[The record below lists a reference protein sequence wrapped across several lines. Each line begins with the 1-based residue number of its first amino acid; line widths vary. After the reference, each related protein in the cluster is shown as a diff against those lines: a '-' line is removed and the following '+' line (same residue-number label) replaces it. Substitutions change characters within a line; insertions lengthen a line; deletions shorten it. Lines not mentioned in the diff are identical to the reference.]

1 MYNKK
6 QNPELDKDD
15 SLALHTDLYEI
26 NMMYTYFKKGI
37 ADRNA
42 VFEVFYRKEP
52 FGNGYAV
59 YAGLEHVIDYLK
71 NLKFKESDLQYL
83 KEQEGYDDDFIDY
96 LRNLKLKLTIRSMRE
111 GELVFANEPILQVE
125 GPLAQCQL
133 VETAILNIIN
143 FQTLLAT
150 KAARIKLA
158 VQDDSIMEFGSR
170 RAQETDAAIWGTRA
184 AYIGGFDSTS
194 NVRAGKLFN
203 IPISGTHAHSLVE
216 AFGSEYEAFKAYA
229 ETHKDCVFLV
239 DTYDTVRSGVPNA
252 IKVANEMGDKIN
264 FLGVRIDSGD
274 MAYISKQVRKE
285 LDDAGYPN
293 AKIFASNDLDEN
305 TITNLKMQ
313 GAKIDVWGIGTKFIT
328 AYDQPALGAVYK
340 LVAMEDD
347 VHAMRDTLKIS
358 SNAIKVSTPGKKQVW
373 RISANTAKKNEGDWV
388 SRYDEDPRK
397 FDALFMFHPQYTYI
411 NKVVTDYTAIPLL
424 HDIFKEGKLVYKQ
437 PSLDEIKKFCAD
449 NLDGL
454 WDEYKRSLNPQEY
467 PVDLSQNL
475 YESKMNLIQDIRRK
489 IRERS
494 IGR

>member
-1 MYNKK
+1 MFY
-6 QNPELDKDD
+6 PELDPDD

-52 FGNGYAV
+52 FGNGFAV
-59 YAGLEHVIDYLK
+59 YAGLAHVISYLA
-71 NLKFKESDLQYL
+71 NLRFKESDLRYL
-83 KEQEGYDDDFIDY
+83 KEQENYEDDFTDY
-96 LRNLKLKLTIRSMRE
+96 LRQLRLKLSIRSMKE
-111 GELVFANEPILQVE
+111 GELVFSNEPILQVE

-133 VETAILNIIN
+133 VETALLNIIN

-158 VQDDSIMEFGSR
+158 VGNDSLMEFGTR
-170 RAQETDAAIWGTRA
+170 RAQETDAAIWGARA

-194 NVRAGKLFN
+194 NVRAGKLFG

-229 ETHKDCVFLV
+229 ETHKNCVFLV

-252 IKVANEMGDKIN
+252 IKVAKEMGDKIN

-285 LDDAGYPN
+285 LDDAGYCN

-313 GAKIDVWGIGTKFIT
+313 GAKIDVWGIGTKYIT
-328 AYDQPALGAVYK
+328 AFDQPALGAVYK
-340 LVAMEDD
+340 LVAIENDQGQ
-347 VHAMRDTLKIS
+347 MRDTLKIS

-373 RISANTAKKNEGDWV
+373 RISANSAKKNEGDWV
-388 SRYDEDPRK
+388 SREGEDPRK
-397 FDALFMFHPQYTYI
+397 LKALYMFHPQYTYI
-411 NKVVTDYTAIPLL
+411 NKVVSDYTAIPLL
-424 HDIFKEGKLVYKQ
+424 QDIFKKGKLVYQVPDLRKTREFTKN
-437 PSLDEIKKFCAD
+437 SLA
-449 NLDGL
+449 GL
-454 WDEYKRSLNPQEY
+454 WEEYKRSLNPQEY
-467 PVDLSQNL
+467 PVDLSREL
-475 YESKMNLIQDIRRK
+475 YESKWNLIQSIRRK
-489 IRERS
+489 IIERG
-494 IGR
+494 IN